1 MLDHHSKITQFVK
14 SYYHAYCGIRIGDQD
29 QTFASL
35 TCCRTC
41 AESLRSWSKGKM
53 KSLPFGTPI
62 VWREE
67 TDHVTDCY
75 FGMTNLKV

>member
-1 MLDHHSKITQFVK
+1 MPGLSAPKL
-14 SYYHAYCGIRIGDQD
+14 
-29 QTFASL
+29 L
-35 TCCRTC
+35 TDLTMNRRCKNYPNRTC